1 MDTTVPD
8 VEHDEPPKGR
18 WYVLR
23 TYSGYEHKV
32 KRSIEHRVE
41 ALALGYRVHEV
52 VVPGPEWFEIRRDQ
66 DHSAPHRLAPGYVL
80 VRMEMDD
87 DTWYALRNTPGVT
100 GFVNVNDKPTPLDEP
115 EVST

>member
-1 MDTTVPD
+1 MGTTVPD
-8 VEHDEPPKGR
+8 VEHDEQPKGR

-52 VVPGPEWFEIRRDQ
+52 FVPGPE
-66 DHSAPHRLAPGYVL
+66 
-80 VRMEMDD
+80 
-87 DTWYALRNTPGVT
+87 
-100 GFVNVNDKPTPLDEP
+100 
-115 EVST
+115 